1 MKNKYIVAGK
11 RRFPTLE
18 QALAFAASIH
28 RRTGVF
34 ASVEAL

>member
-1 MKNKYIVAGK
+1 MKNKYIVKG

-18 QALAFAASIH
+18 QALAYANDIH

-34 ASVEAL
+34 VAVEAL